1 MTRKMVRYYFSFASP
16 FAALADAQIDALIE
30 KAGADLDPIP
40 INAPPSE
47 PPEGFAAILEE
58 HKRSYQYEDAAR
70 WARKLGLAWHS
81 AAPPERPVDAQEAS
95 IGYYIAHEKQA
106 ERAYRNGVFRACWAE
121 GRDIADRDVLG
132 GCARDA
138 GLSPDDFLKRLDQEE
153 YRNAVMA
160 RAMAGLEDRVFGVPF
175 FVVDGERFW
184 GNDRLEFL
192 LDAVRGRPL
201 SG

>member
-1 MTRKMVRYYFSFASP
+1 MARKVVRYYFSFASP
-16 FAALADAQIDALIE
+16 FAALADAQIDALVE
-30 KAGADLDPIP
+30 KVGADLDPIP
-40 INAPPSE
+40 IVAPPSD
-47 PPEGFAAILEE
+47 PLEGVAATLLE

-81 AAPPERPVDAQEAS
+81 SAPPQRPVDAQEAS
-95 IGYYIAHEKQA
+95 IGYYIAHEKNA
-106 ERAYRNGVFRACWAE
+106 ERAYRKAVFRACWAE

-132 GCARDA
+132 GCALAA

-153 YRNAVMA
+153 YRNAVLA

-184 GNDRLEFL
+184 GNDRIEFL
-192 LDAVRGRPL
+192 LDALTGRG
-201 SG
+201 